1 MWRLFCLRYI
11 MKIFIYISLFSNLIM
26 VGVSLITHFVTYPSF
41 KLIKSSLF
49 SEFHK
54 SYTNKMLFIVAPVMI
69 LELISSLFLVIFDI
83 SDNNTEIGLLI
94 SLLLIWFLTFFII
107 VPIHNKLTVNYNK
120 DLNQKLIKFNGL
132 RTIFWIIKLI
142 LFIGFCDNLAA
153 NFH

>member
-1 MWRLFCLRYI
+1 MN
-11 MKIFIYISLFSNLIM
+11 IFIYISLFSNLIM

-69 LELISSLFLVIFDI
+69 LELISSLFLVIFDV

-120 DLNQKLIKFNGL
+120 DLNQKLIKYNGL
-132 RTIFWIIKLI
+132 RTILWIIKLI

>member
-1 MWRLFCLRYI
+1 
-11 MKIFIYISLFSNLIM
+11 M

-41 KLIKSSLF
+41 RLIKSNTF

-54 SYTNKMLFIVAPVMI
+54 SYTKKMLFIVAPVMI
-69 LELISSLFLVIFDI
+69 LELISSLLLVIFDI
-83 SDNNTEIGLLI
+83 SDNHTEIGLLI
-94 SLLLIWFLTFFII
+94 TLILIWLLTFFNI

-120 DLNQKLIKFNGL
+120 DLNQKLIKLNGL
-132 RTIFWIIKLI
+132 RTILWILKLI

>member
-1 MWRLFCLRYI
+1 
-11 MKIFIYISLFSNLIM
+11 M

-41 KLIKSSLF
+41 RLIKSNTF

-54 SYTNKMLFIVAPVMI
+54 SYTKKMLFIVAPVMI
-69 LELISSLFLVIFDI
+69 LELISSLLLVIFDI
-83 SDNNTEIGLLI
+83 SDNHTEIGLLI
-94 SLLLIWFLTFFII
+94 TLILIWLLTFFTI

-120 DLNQKLIKFNGL
+120 DLNQKLIKLNGL
-132 RTIFWIIKLI
+132 RTILWILKLI

>member
-1 MWRLFCLRYI
+1 MI
-11 MKIFIYISLFSNLIM
+11 
-26 VGVSLITHFVTYPSF
+26 GVSLITHFVTYPSF

-54 SYTNKMLFIVAPVMI
+54 SYTNRMLFIVAPVMI
-69 LELISSLFLVIFDI
+69 LELISSLFLVIFDV

-94 SLLLIWFLTFFII
+94 SLILIWFLTFFII

-120 DLNQKLIKFNGL
+120 DLNQKLIKYNGL

>member
-1 MWRLFCLRYI
+1 
-11 MKIFIYISLFSNLIM
+11 M

-41 KLIKSSLF
+41 KLIRSSLF

-69 LELISSLFLVIFDI
+69 LELISSLFLVIFDV

-120 DLNQKLIKFNGL
+120 DLNQKLIKYNGL

>member
-1 MWRLFCLRYI
+1 MI
-11 MKIFIYISLFSNLIM
+11 IFIYISLFSNLIM

-41 KLIKSSLF
+41 RLIKSSLF

-69 LELISSLFLVIFDI
+69 LELISSLFLVIFDV

-120 DLNQKLIKFNGL
+120 DLNQKLIKYNGL

>member
-1 MWRLFCLRYI
+1 
-11 MKIFIYISLFSNLIM
+11 MKTFIYISLFSNLIM

-41 KLIKSSLF
+41 RLIKLSLF

-69 LELISSLFLVIFDI
+69 LELISSLFLVIFDV

-120 DLNQKLIKFNGL
+120 DLNQKLIKYNGL

>member
-1 MWRLFCLRYI
+1 
-11 MKIFIYISLFSNLIM
+11 M

-54 SYTNKMLFIVAPVMI
+54 SYTKKMLFIVAPVMI
-69 LELISSLFLVIFDI
+69 LELISSLLLVIFDI
-83 SDNNTEIGLLI
+83 SDNQTEIGLLI
-94 SLLLIWFLTFFII
+94 TLILIWILTFFNI
-107 VPIHNKLTVNYNK
+107 VTIHNKLTVNYNK
-120 DLNQKLIKFNGL
+120 DLNQKLIKLNGL
-132 RTIFWIIKLI
+132 RTILWILKLI

>member
-1 MWRLFCLRYI
+1 
-11 MKIFIYISLFSNLIM
+11 M

-69 LELISSLFLVIFDI
+69 LELISSLFLVIFDV

-120 DLNQKLIKFNGL
+120 DLNQKLIKYNGL

-142 LFIGFCDNLAA
+142 LFVGFCDDLPT

>member
-1 MWRLFCLRYI
+1 

-69 LELISSLFLVIFDI
+69 LELISSLFLVIFDV

-120 DLNQKLIKFNGL
+120 DLNQKLIKYNGL

-142 LFIGFCDNLAA
+142 LFIGFCDYLAA

>member
-1 MWRLFCLRYI
+1 M
-11 MKIFIYISLFSNLIM
+11 IS
-26 VGVSLITHFVTYPSF
+26 VSLITHFVTYPSF

-54 SYTNKMLFIVAPVMI
+54 SYTNKMLFVVAPVMI
-69 LELISSLFLVIFDI
+69 LELISSLFLVIFDV

-94 SLLLIWFLTFFII
+94 SLLLVWFLTFFVI

-120 DLNQKLIKFNGL
+120 DLNQKLIKYNGL

>member
-1 MWRLFCLRYI
+1 
-11 MKIFIYISLFSNLIM
+11 M

-41 KLIKSSLF
+41 KLIRSSLF

-94 SLLLIWFLTFFII
+94 SILLIWFLTFFII

>member
-1 MWRLFCLRYI
+1 
-11 MKIFIYISLFSNLIM
+11 M

-54 SYTNKMLFIVAPVMI
+54 SYTNKMLFVVAPVMI
-69 LELISSLFLVIFDI
+69 LELISSLFLVIFDV

-120 DLNQKLIKFNGL
+120 DLNQKLIKYNGL
-132 RTIFWIIKLI
+132 RTIFWIIKLT

>member
-1 MWRLFCLRYI
+1 
-11 MKIFIYISLFSNLIM
+11 M
-26 VGVSLITHFVTYPSF
+26 VGVSLITLFVTYPSF

-69 LELISSLFLVIFDI
+69 LELISSFFLVIFDI

>member
-1 MWRLFCLRYI
+1 
-11 MKIFIYISLFSNLIM
+11 M

-41 KLIKSSLF
+41 KLIRSSLF

-69 LELISSLFLVIFDI
+69 LELISSLFLVIFDV

-120 DLNQKLIKFNGL
+120 DLNQKLIKYNGL
-132 RTIFWIIKLI
+132 RTILWIIKLI

>member
-1 MWRLFCLRYI
+1 

-41 KLIKSSLF
+41 RLIKSSLF

-107 VPIHNKLTVNYNK
+107 VPIHNKLSVNYNK

>member
-1 MWRLFCLRYI
+1 
-11 MKIFIYISLFSNLIM
+11 M

-41 KLIKSSLF
+41 KLIRSSLF

-69 LELISSLFLVIFDI
+69 LELISSLFLVIFDV
-83 SDNNTEIGLLI
+83 SDKNTEIGLLI

>member
-1 MWRLFCLRYI
+1 
-11 MKIFIYISLFSNLIM
+11 M

-41 KLIKSSLF
+41 RLIKSSLF

-69 LELISSLFLVIFDI
+69 LELISSLFLVIFDV

-107 VPIHNKLTVNYNK
+107 VPTHNKLTVNYNK
-120 DLNQKLIKFNGL
+120 DLNQKLIKYNGL

>member
-1 MWRLFCLRYI
+1 MI
-11 MKIFIYISLFSNLIM
+11 
-26 VGVSLITHFVTYPSF
+26 GVSLITHFVTYPSF

-69 LELISSLFLVIFDI
+69 LELISSLLLVIFDI

-94 SLLLIWFLTFFII
+94 SLMLIWFLTFFII

-120 DLNQKLIKFNGL
+120 DLNQKLIKYNGL

>member
-1 MWRLFCLRYI
+1 
-11 MKIFIYISLFSNLIM
+11 M

-41 KLIKSSLF
+41 KLIRSSLF

-69 LELISSLFLVIFDI
+69 LELISSLFLVIFDV

>member
-1 MWRLFCLRYI
+1 
-11 MKIFIYISLFSNLIM
+11 M

-69 LELISSLFLVIFDI
+69 LELISSLFLVIFDV

-120 DLNQKLIKFNGL
+120 DLNQKLIKYNGL
-132 RTIFWIIKLI
+132 RTLLWIIKLI
-142 LFIGFCDNLAA
+142 LLIGFCDNLAT

>member
-1 MWRLFCLRYI
+1 MN
-11 MKIFIYISLFSNLIM
+11 IFIYISLFSNLIM

-41 KLIKSSLF
+41 RLIKSSLF

-69 LELISSLFLVIFDI
+69 LELISSLFLVIFDV

-107 VPIHNKLTVNYNK
+107 VPIHNKLILNYNK
-120 DLNQKLIKFNGL
+120 DLNQKLIKYNGL
-132 RTIFWIIKLI
+132 RTILWIIKLI

>member
-1 MWRLFCLRYI
+1 

-41 KLIKSSLF
+41 RLIKSSLF

-69 LELISSLFLVIFDI
+69 LELISSLFLVIFDV

>member
-1 MWRLFCLRYI
+1 

-41 KLIKSSLF
+41 KLIRSNLF

-69 LELISSLFLVIFDI
+69 LELISSLFLVIFDV